1 MAAHTMKVLSLCRR
15 ISRVIYELASLSTQL
30 EVIRWEL
37 SKVQEDIDE
46 LRMLVENQG
55 VSRVAKDKKLAERH
69 EAEFK
74 VFSQ

>member
-1 MAAHTMKVLSLCRR
+1 M
-15 ISRVIYELASLSTQL
+15 
-30 EVIRWEL
+30 
-37 SKVQEDIDE
+37 QEDINE

-74 VFSQ
+74 VFSQWRDDGLIQFLISELEVTRKIFI

>member
-1 MAAHTMKVLSLCRR
+1 M
-15 ISRVIYELASLSTQL
+15 
-30 EVIRWEL
+30 
-37 SKVQEDIDE
+37 QEDIDE

-74 VFSQ
+74 VFSQWRDDGLIQFLILELKVKWRILI

>member
-1 MAAHTMKVLSLCRR
+1 M
-15 ISRVIYELASLSTQL
+15 
-30 EVIRWEL
+30 
-37 SKVQEDIDE
+37 QEDIDE

-74 VFSQ
+74 VFSQWRDDGLIQFLISELEVTRKIFI

>member
-1 MAAHTMKVLSLCRR
+1 
-15 ISRVIYELASLSTQL
+15 
-30 EVIRWEL
+30 
-37 SKVQEDIDE
+37 VQEDIDE

-74 VFSQ
+74 VFSQWRDDGLIQFLISELEVTRKIFI

>member
-1 MAAHTMKVLSLCRR
+1 M
-15 ISRVIYELASLSTQL
+15 
-30 EVIRWEL
+30 
-37 SKVQEDIDE
+37 QEDIDE

-74 VFSQ
+74 VFSQWRDDD

>member
-1 MAAHTMKVLSLCRR
+1 
-15 ISRVIYELASLSTQL
+15 
-30 EVIRWEL
+30 
-37 SKVQEDIDE
+37 VQEDIDE

-74 VFSQ
+74 VFSQWRDDSLIQFLISELEVTRKIFI

>member
-1 MAAHTMKVLSLCRR
+1 M
-15 ISRVIYELASLSTQL
+15 
-30 EVIRWEL
+30 
-37 SKVQEDIDE
+37 QEDIDE

-74 VFSQ
+74 VFSQWRDDGLIQFLISELEGTRKIFI

>member
-1 MAAHTMKVLSLCRR
+1 M
-15 ISRVIYELASLSTQL
+15 
-30 EVIRWEL
+30 
-37 SKVQEDIDE
+37 QEDIDE

-74 VFSQ
+74 VFSQWRDDGLIQFLISEL